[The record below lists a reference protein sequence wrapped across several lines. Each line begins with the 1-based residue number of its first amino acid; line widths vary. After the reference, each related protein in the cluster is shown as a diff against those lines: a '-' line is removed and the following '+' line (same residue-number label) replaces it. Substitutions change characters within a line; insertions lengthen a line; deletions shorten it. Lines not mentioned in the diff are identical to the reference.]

1 MSDDDD
7 DDELYFST
15 FPYSWRE
22 LISTIN
28 YYGLANKG
36 SDWENE
42 VMYENRELL
51 WEYYDY
57 ANS

>member
-7 DDELYFST
+7 EPYFST
-15 FPYSWRE
+15 FPYSWQE

-28 YYGLANKG
+28 YYGNNNKG

-57 ANS
+57 ANE